1 MKNMTRQTLHYCQP
15 LLPTVGPN
23 QSQVDPP
30 GPEKEDKSNI
40 SDRTKLIDATV
51 WP

>member
-15 LLPTVGPN
+15 LPATVGPN

-30 GPEKEDKSNI
+30 DDELPYRRDSK
-40 SDRTKLIDATV
+40 T
-51 WP
+51 